1 MEDHIEMEP
10 DSTSNVIL
18 VVVHGIFIPATADGT
33 VTEAR
38 HSR

>member
-1 MEDHIEMEP
+1 MEDHREMDP
-10 DSTSNVIL
+10 DSTSNVVM
-18 VVVHGIFIPATADGT
+18 VVVHGIFIPATTDGT